1 MKIYGKCPVKNYSP
15 QILDVRRELSDLRL
29 RSSAVVQKV
38 AEHVFA
44 LAQVGLSS
52 LRKFPSREI
61 GTHGLTEVS
70 PALPELPSSLK
81 CACSE
86 EERDRLTKILDE
98 VKAAGIWLTDPP
110 ARESIPSFIATRS
123 GKH

>member
-1 MKIYGKCPVKNYSP
+1 MKIYGKCRVKNYSP

-44 LAQVGLSS
+44 LAQVGLGS
-52 LRKFPSREI
+52 LRKFPSSET

-81 CACSE
+81 CACSAVLMNSI
-86 EERDRLTKILDE
+86 RAAQRLFFRVTTYRL
-98 VKAAGIWLTDPP
+98 AGI
-110 ARESIPSFIATRS
+110 RS
-123 GKH
+123 AASSAF